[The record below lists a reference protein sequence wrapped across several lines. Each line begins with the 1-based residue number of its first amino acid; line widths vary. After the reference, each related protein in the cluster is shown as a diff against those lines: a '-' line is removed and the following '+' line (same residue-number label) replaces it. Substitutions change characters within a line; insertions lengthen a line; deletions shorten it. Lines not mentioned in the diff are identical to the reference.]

1 MDRLNPL
8 IFFFVI
14 WVVWKVAKPIL
25 DKYLQDVQG
34 QLKEQQ
40 KGTQPPGDVT
50 HSRTVTTRP
59 ATSGETESWELGQPA
74 PGEEGDNELERW
86 FQEALERKR
95 QIGGAPSAR
104 QASPPPPPIPMREPE
119 CAEPFP
125 PPRPARQQ
133 REASPREAQRQ
144 AEHRVERNR
153 EVRVEKKRVVVP
165 REPAM
170 AEPGPKH
177 AKRPGQGKGA
187 RQRVRQEPA
196 VARLAGIGKWDM
208 HDIRKGIILAEILG
222 APKALREIDS
232 HII

>member
-1 MDRLNPL
+1 MDKL

-14 WVVWKVAKPIL
+14 WVIWKVGKPIL

-40 KGTQPPGDVT
+40 KGTQPPVDVT

-74 PGEEGDNELERW
+74 PGEEGGDELEQW

-95 QIGGAPSAR
+95 QIAGAPSAR
-104 QASPPPPPIPMREPE
+104 QASPPPPPISVREPE

-133 REASPREAQRQ
+133 REASPREAQRRV
-144 AEHRVERNR
+144 EPRVERHW
-153 EVRVEKKRVVVP
+153 ESQRVVVP

-170 AEPGPKH
+170 AEPGPKR
-177 AKRPGQGKGA
+177 AKHPGQGKGA
-187 RQRVRQEPA
+187 RQRVRQGPA
-196 VARLAGIGKWDM
+196 VARLAGIGRLDM
-208 HDIRKGIILAEILG
+208 HAIRKGIIIAEILG
-222 APKALREIDS
+222 PPKALREIDS

>member
-1 MDRLNPL
+1 MNKL

-14 WVVWKVAKPIL
+14 WVIWKVGKPIL

-40 KGTQPPGDVT
+40 KRTQPPGDVT
-50 HSRTVTTRP
+50 PSQTITTRP
-59 ATSGETESWELGQPA
+59 ATSGETESWELGQPV
-74 PGEEGDNELERW
+74 PGEEGGDDLEHW

-95 QIGGAPSAR
+95 QIGSAPATR
-104 QASPPPPPIPMREPE
+104 EAPPPSPIPVQERER
-119 CAEPFP
+119 AEPFP

-133 REASPREAQRQ
+133 REAYPREAQRQ
-144 AEHRVERNR
+144 AEPRVKRRR

-170 AEPGPKH
+170 TEPASKR
-177 AKRPGQGKGA
+177 AKRPGQKKVA
-187 RQRVRQEPA
+187 RRRVRQEPA
-196 VARLAGIGKWDM
+196 AERLAGIGRLDM
-208 HDIRKGIILAEILG
+208 HDVRKGIIIAEILG

-232 HII
+232 HTI